1 MHKLRLASSVL
12 GLGLILAACSGGGA
26 ATSPTAAPTA
36 APPSAEPSAPASEAP
51 ASEAPV
57 SASPAAAA
65 GTVNLGDTSLGS
77 ILVDAEGMTLYIFTN
92 DTGGT
97 SSCYDDC
104 ASAWPP
110 LLSTADPVAGEGVDA
125 TKLGT
130 TERTDGAMQV
140 TYAGMPLYTF
150 ASDTAAG
157 DTTGQGV
164 GTKWYV
170 VDAAGTVIK

>member
-1 MHKLRLASSVL
+1 MHTVRLATSLL
-12 GLGLILAACSGGGA
+12 GFGLILAACGGGGA
-26 ATSPTAAPTA
+26 TTSPSTAPTA
-36 APPSAEPSAPASEAP
+36 APPSVEASAPASEAP
-51 ASEAPV
+51 ASG
-57 SASPAAAA
+57 SPAAAA
-65 GTVNLGDTSLGS
+65 GTVNLGETSLGS
-77 ILVDAEGMTLYIFTN
+77 VLVDGEGMTLYVFTN

-104 ASAWPP
+104 ASSWPP
-110 LLSTADPVAGEGVDA
+110 LLSTAEPAPGDGVDA

-130 TERTDGAMQV
+130 TERTDGGTQV

-170 VDAAGTVIK
+170 IDATGTVIK